1 MGVNSVATTVP
12 ARPRR
17 QRSYVRAETRLTVER
32 PEEAGGPQAGKDPD
46 KVAPA
51 DVGVEARLLGRPV
64 VLSRKTIV
72 ATIACVL
79 ARVEERASLVAV
91 GRHDR
96 YGECGVAKMIC
107 SLCCSLCRC

>member
-12 ARPRR
+12 VRHRR
-17 QRSYVRAETRLTVER
+17 RRSYVRAGTRLTVER

-51 DVGVEARLLGRPV
+51 DVGVEARLLRHPV
-64 VLSRKTIV
+64 VFGRKTIV
-72 ATIACVL
+72 MTVAGVL
-79 ARVEERASLVAV
+79 ALEERASLVVV
-91 GRHDR
+91 GRHGG

-107 SLCCSLCRC
+107 SLCCYLCRC